1 MFKTRTYIQ
10 YFYSLAFV
18 CSMFI
23 SSIYVSII
31 GTLFLPFSFSIRY
44 KYINFYSVL
53 NLWVLK
59 HLCNIDYRVEGLE
72 NIPENEACIIF
83 SKHQSALETMMVQ
96 RIFPPLTFVV
106 KKELIHIPFFG
117 WGLRSIDPIAIDRK
131 AGRKAI
137 SQIVE
142 QGIERLKR
150 GIWLVIFPEGTRS
163 KPGTKMEY
171 KMGGGILASKSG
183 HKVIPV
189 AHTAGEYWPKGFFSR
204 QTGTI
209 VMSIGPAIE
218 TKGKKAAEI
227 MKEAELWIETKMN
240 EITTTPN
247 YPSPEEPGLIRKK

>member
-1 MFKTRTYIQ
+1 MSIFKNLLQ

-18 CSMFI
+18 STMFI
-23 SSIYVSII
+23 SSVYLSII
-31 GTLFLPFSFSIRY
+31 GTLLFPFPFNIRY
-44 KYINFYSVL
+44 RFINFYSVL

-59 HLCNIDYRVEGLE
+59 YLCNINYRVEGLD
-72 NIPENEACIIF
+72 NIPDESCIIF

-106 KKELIHIPFFG
+106 KQELLWLPFFG

-131 AGRKAI
+131 SGRKAI
-137 SQIVE
+137 GQIVE

-150 GIWLVIFPEGTRS
+150 GIWIVIFPEGTRS
-163 KPGTKMEY
+163 KPGTKLPY
-171 KMGGGILASKSG
+171 KKGGAILASKSG

-189 AHTAGEYWPKGFFSR
+189 AHNAGEFWPKGFFSR

-218 TKGKKAAEI
+218 TKGKKTEDI
-227 MKEAELWIETKMN
+227 MKEAECWIETKMK
-240 EITTTPN
+240 EISTVAT
-247 YPSPEEPGLIRKK
+247 YPGSDC

>member
-1 MFKTRTYIQ
+1 MSIFKNLLQ

-18 CSMFI
+18 STMFI
-23 SSIYVSII
+23 SSVYLSII
-31 GTLFLPFSFSIRY
+31 GTLLFPFPFNIRY
-44 KYINFYSVL
+44 RFINFYSVL

-59 HLCNIDYRVEGLE
+59 YLCNINYRVEGLD
-72 NIPENEACIIF
+72 NIPDESCIIF

-106 KKELIHIPFFG
+106 KRELLWLPFFG

-131 AGRKAI
+131 SGRKAI
-137 SQIVE
+137 GQIVE

-150 GIWLVIFPEGTRS
+150 GIWIVIFPEGTRS
-163 KPGTKMEY
+163 KPGTKLPY
-171 KMGGGILASKSG
+171 KKGGAILASKSG

-189 AHTAGEYWPKGFFSR
+189 AHNAGEFWPKGFFSR

-218 TKGKKAAEI
+218 TKGKKTEDI
-227 MKEAELWIETKMN
+227 MKEAECWIETKMK
-240 EITTTPN
+240 EISTVVT
-247 YPSPEEPGLIRKK
+247 YPGSDC

>member
-1 MFKTRTYIQ
+1 MSIFKNLLQ

-18 CSMFI
+18 STMFI
-23 SSIYVSII
+23 SSVYLSII
-31 GTLFLPFSFSIRY
+31 GTLLFPFPFNIRY
-44 KYINFYSVL
+44 RFINFYSVL

-59 HLCNIDYRVEGLE
+59 YLCNINYRVEGLD
-72 NIPENEACIIF
+72 NIPDESCIIF

-106 KKELIHIPFFG
+106 KQELLWLLFFG

-131 AGRKAI
+131 SGRKAI
-137 SQIVE
+137 GQIVE

-150 GIWLVIFPEGTRS
+150 GIWIVIFPEGTRS
-163 KPGTKMEY
+163 KPGTKLPY
-171 KMGGGILASKSG
+171 KKGGAILASKSG

-189 AHTAGEYWPKGFFSR
+189 AHNAGEFWPKGFFSR

-218 TKGKKAAEI
+218 TKGKKTEDI
-227 MKEAELWIETKMN
+227 MKEAECWIETKMK
-240 EITTTPN
+240 EISTVAT
-247 YPSPEEPGLIRKK
+247 YPGSDC